1 MMTKEYEQM
10 KIYVAEWTSEVKEI
24 RHYNNVIES

>member
-1 MMTKEYEQM
+1 MRKEYGQM

-24 RHYNNVIES
+24 KYYYDIIES